1 MTNLEKFKEV
11 FGFIPTIH
19 DDTITCIGVDRVCDE
34 QYRKNRPYVGCSDC
48 PFNDWWNKEYKPCFK
63 MDERWET

>member
-1 MTNLEKFKEV
+1 MTNLDKFKEV

-19 DDTITCIGVDRVCDE
+19 DDTITCIGVDKVCDE

-48 PFNDWWNKEYKPCFK
+48 PFYNWWEKEYIPCFE
-63 MDERWET
+63 MLEELQ